1 MSEVFIGLD
10 AGGSNLRAVA
20 TDAQLNL
27 LAEVQNS
34 GVSANPS
41 VVGLPETAAQ
51 ISAILGQ
58 VLHAI
63 DRPSRDVRAVG
74 LGIAG
79 MADPRYQA
87 DLHSMVGAVLPH
99 AQAVISS
106 DFEIALI
113 GATGERRGILLLAGT
128 GSVGFG
134 VNAAGE
140 QALVGGWGYLLGDE
154 GGGSWIGREALRLI
168 VAAADQGSPC
178 PALGLTIM
186 NQLGIEQPRDLVA
199 WIYGRTSPPPVRVR
213 EIAALAQTVL
223 AAAAAHDGDALVI
236 VEAAADALVRIAR
249 LVQQRLNIDPD
260 FKLNQLAF
268 AGGLLQQSNPLSQ
281 RVCNR
286 LGLLTPP
293 IPRYSPVIGAAL
305 LAIEHEKANSRE

>member
-10 AGGSNLRAVA
+10 GGGSNLRAVA

-51 ISAILGQ
+51 ISAILEQ
-58 VLHAI
+58 VLRAI
-63 DRPSRDVRAVG
+63 DRPSSAVRAVG

-79 MADPRYQA
+79 MADPRYHA
-87 DLHSMVGAVLPH
+87 DLRSMVGAVLPD

-140 QALVGGWGYLLGDE
+140 QALVGGWGYQLGDE

-168 VAAADQGSPC
+168 VAATDQGIPC
-178 PALGLTIM
+178 PPLGLTIM
-186 NQLGIEQPRDLVA
+186 KQLGIEQPRDLVS
-199 WIYGRTSPPPVRVR
+199 WLYGRSATPPVR

-223 AAAAAHDGDALVI
+223 AAAAAHDSDALTI
-236 VEAAADALVRIAR
+236 VEAAADALFRIAR
-249 LVQQRLNIDPD
+249 LVQQRLNVGPD
-260 FKLNQLAF
+260 FKRNQLAF

-281 RVCNR
+281 RVCSR
-286 LGLLTPP
+286 LGLPTLP
-293 IPRYSPVIGAAL
+293 IPRYPPVIGAAI
-305 LAIEHEKANSRE
+305 LAIEEEKANSRE